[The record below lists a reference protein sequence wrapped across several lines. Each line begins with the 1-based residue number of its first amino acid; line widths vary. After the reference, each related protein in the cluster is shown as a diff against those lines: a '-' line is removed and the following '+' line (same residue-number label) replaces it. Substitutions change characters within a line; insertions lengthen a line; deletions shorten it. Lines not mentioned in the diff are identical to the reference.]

1 MAKHYAHEVAYS
13 GTHGNIGAAIAAFN
27 GALADG
33 DVIELG
39 KLPPGIAIKRVVAGT
54 AKSNASAVAE
64 VKITKDDGTD
74 VVLASG
80 LDINNKMTAKD
91 LALVDVGFDQC
102 LVTVTVSGAAVAVNS
117 NLSIYVEYVTVGTK

>member
-13 GTHGNIGAAIAAFN
+13 GTHGNVGAAIGAVNAAI
-27 GALADG
+27 ADG
-33 DVIELG
+33 DVIEFG

-54 AKSNASAVAE
+54 AKANASAVAE

-74 VVLASG
+74 VTLGTA

-91 LALVDVGFDQC
+91 IPLVDVGFDQC
-102 LVTVTVSGAAVAVNS
+102 LLTVTVSGGAVAADS
-117 NLSIYVEYVTVGTK
+117 NLSVYVEYVTLGTQ